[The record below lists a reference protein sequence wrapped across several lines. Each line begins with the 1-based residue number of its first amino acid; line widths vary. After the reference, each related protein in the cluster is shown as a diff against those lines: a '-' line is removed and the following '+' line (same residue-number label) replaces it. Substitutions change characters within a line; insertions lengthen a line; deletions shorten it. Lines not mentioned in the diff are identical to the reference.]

1 MSSPPIHGI
10 HGACGY
16 SCERGTPPLTRDILL
31 QELPSFLDAWA
42 EQRSFFSNGTRAN
55 MRNEGGNSLLHSFG
69 LWALLRTIK
78 PPFFVESGVAGGE
91 TSWLARRATAAWKPT
106 MVRIDPRKLGWE
118 DDTPGATTHDFR
130 GPTFQDFGKVPWASL
145 GVDPARTFVLF
156 DDHMDQLARLSQAA
170 ALGFRQFVFDDNW
183 MPGFGDLFSVKNAC
197 DGGLGGASGPG
208 GASSGCGGGRLR
220 RTFSHKRHRCTTFHA
235 KCEPATDAE
244 LAAARDEF
252 LRLAEVYYEVPPLSW
267 PAERKSGKPRSW
279 YGTVNKWVGMNKY
292 DGPHPWTANHTAL
305 VEASTKPPL
314 FTMDELLERVTAA
327 VRAVEAKEKASGA
340 KRVHQLAWADKI
352 AKLEFLHAETQ
363 QYFHMAYVRT
373 AKIE

>member
-1 MSSPPIHGI
+1 MSSPSIHGI

-118 DDTPGATTHDFR
+118 DGTPGATTHDFR

-363 QYFHMAYVRT
+363 QYFHMAYVRV
-373 AKIE
+373 K

>member
-1 MSSPPIHGI
+1 MSPPPIPGI

-130 GPTFQDFGKVPWASL
+130 GPTFQDFGKVSRA
-145 GVDPARTFVLF
+145 
-156 DDHMDQLARLSQAA
+156 
-170 ALGFRQFVFDDNW
+170 
-183 MPGFGDLFSVKNAC
+183 
-197 DGGLGGASGPG
+197 
-208 GASSGCGGGRLR
+208 
-220 RTFSHKRHRCTTFHA
+220 
-235 KCEPATDAE
+235 
-244 LAAARDEF
+244 
-252 LRLAEVYYEVPPLSW
+252 
-267 PAERKSGKPRSW
+267 
-279 YGTVNKWVGMNKY
+279 
-292 DGPHPWTANHTAL
+292 TAL
-305 VEASTKPPL
+305 PPAFAL
-314 FTMDELLERVTAA
+314 RGRV
-327 VRAVEAKEKASGA
+327 
-340 KRVHQLAWADKI
+340 
-352 AKLEFLHAETQ
+352 
-363 QYFHMAYVRT
+363 
-373 AKIE
+373 